1 MARFVASGIAPCSS
15 TASMYARRSSELS
28 WLSAA
33 CARCGLALAFSRSSF
48 FTALASSGFCRSSAA
63 RDMRCS
69 PLPSSGTF
77 IRNCMVERRY
87 LPPAIRPRMKS
98 SANSTTRISS
108 RKSGMRNGE
117 NAIILLRENLTAYHL
132 LRRPLRDV

>member
-1 MARFVASGIAPCSS
+1 
-15 TASMYARRSSELS
+15 MYARRSSALS

-69 PLPSSGTF
+69 PLPTSGTF

-87 LPPAIRPRMKS
+87 LPPAIRPSTKS
-98 SANSTTRISS
+98 RANRTSRISS
-108 RKSGMRNGE
+108 RTSGMRSGE
-117 NAIILLRENLTAYHL
+117 KASIVRGEI
-132 LRRPLRDV
+132 